1 MFRKKSVKGDVHTEL
16 QCSVRFLDDSEPQS
30 LSFKV
35 FMHAGLSLTWPVYI
49 FIIHNAWFVTHRSVK
64 MIHFLTGAGFLLCEF
79 DILPQNPGLQH
90 LE

>member
-35 FMHAGLSLTWPVYI
+35 FMHAGLSLTWPVYM
-49 FIIHNAWFVTHRSVK
+49 FIILVTHHSIK
-64 MIHFLTGAGFLLCEF
+64 MIHFLTGTGFWLCEF
-79 DILPQNPGLQH
+79 DILPQNPGL
-90 LE
+90 